1 MGVLAAERIKLTS
14 VKSPWWCSGIVI
26 VIGIGFAWLMGF
38 SARMA
43 WDNYQE
49 IQQPGF
55 EQWLISPYEATLG
68 IHGFGVLV
76 LMILAALVVTSE
88 YRFGVIRNT
97 FLAANQRGKVL
108 LSKAALT
115 AVLAAVLSAAVTL
128 GALVLAQLAAGSD
141 AGAQLGLSGSD
152 SGRLLYTI
160 PLYAALAMFLA
171 VGVGAIVRQT
181 AGAVAILL
189 LWPLVIESI
198 VTVLPRVGEHVGP
211 FLPFANANLFI
222 SGDAMAVGGNFHWGP
237 WGGIAYFAAFVAIV
251 FAASIALVNSRD
263 A

>member
-1 MGVLAAERIKLTS
+1 MGVIAAERIKLTS
-14 VKSPWWCSGIVI
+14 VKSPWWCSAIV
-26 VIGIGFAWLMGF
+26 VTIGIGFAWLMGF

-43 WDNYQE
+43 FDNYQQ
-49 IQQPGF
+49 IQEPAF
-55 EQWLISPYEATLG
+55 EQWFLTPFDATLG
-68 IHGFGVLV
+68 VHVFGVTV

-97 FLAANQRGKVL
+97 FLATNHRGAVL
-108 LSKAALT
+108 LTKAGLT
-115 AVLAAVLSAAVTL
+115 AALAAVLSGVVTL
-128 GALVLAQLAAGSD
+128 CALIFARAAAGAD
-141 AGAQLGLSGSD
+141 AGAQLSLSGTESA
-152 SGRLLYTI
+152 RLLYAI

-198 VTVLPRVGEHVGP
+198 LTILPRVGEHVGP
-211 FLPFANANLFI
+211 FLPFANATLFLGGEG
-222 SGDAMAVGGNFHWGP
+222 SVPGNFHWGP
-237 WGGIAYFAAFVAIV
+237 WGGVLYFAAFVAVV
-251 FAASIALVNSRD
+251 FGASIAITNSRD

>member
-1 MGVLAAERIKLTS
+1 MGVIAAERIKLTS

-26 VIGIGFAWLMGF
+26 AIGIGFAWLMGF
-38 SARMA
+38 SAKMA
-43 WDNYQE
+43 WENYRE
-49 IQQPGF
+49 IDQPGF
-55 EQWLISPYEATLG
+55 EQWFLNPFEATLG
-68 IHGFGVLV
+68 IHLFGVTV

-88 YRFGVIRNT
+88 YRFGVVRNT
-97 FLAANQRGKVL
+97 FLATNHRGKVL
-108 LSKAALT
+108 LAKAGIT
-115 AVLAAVLSAAVTL
+115 AVLAAVLTALVTV
-128 GALVLAQLAAGSD
+128 GALLLARAAAGAE
-141 AGAQLGLSGSD
+141 AGAQLSLSGTE
-152 SGRLLYTI
+152 SGRLLYAI
-160 PLYAALAMFLA
+160 PIYAALAMFLA

-211 FLPFANANLFI
+211 FLPFANANLFLT
-222 SGDAMAVGGNFHWGP
+222 GDTMPGMDNFHWGP
-237 WGGIAYFAAFVAIV
+237 WGGIAYFAGFVAIV